1 MPHVLSSPR
10 AKTLAFATALFA
22 ASTVAIACSSDSS
35 VAPGQTKVAVR
46 LTDAPFPYDSVKSVD
61 VFVVRIDARPQAA
74 DSAEAARNVSPD
86 SSASRGGWTTIA
98 SPNRLIN
105 IAALRDDTTSLG
117 TTTLQAGSWS
127 ALRLIIDPA
136 QSSVT
141 LNNGTKLTTGTSAN
155 AGIVFP
161 SAAKT
166 GIKIN
171 LTGNTTLVAGDSTS
185 LVVDFDLDNSFVM
198 RGNSVERNG
207 LLFKPVV
214 KAVFKD

>member
-1 MPHVLSSPR
+1 MSPFPSSPR
-10 AKTLAFATALFA
+10 AKTLAFATVLFA
-22 ASTVAIACSSDSS
+22 ASTVAGACSSDAS

-61 VFVVRIDARPQAA
+61 VFVVRIDARQQPA
-74 DSAEAARNVSPD
+74 DSTTAAQNVSSD
-86 SSASRGGWTTIA
+86 SSSSRGGWTTIA
-98 SPNRLIN
+98 TPNRLIDM
-105 IAALRDDTTSLG
+105 AVLRNDTTSLG
-117 TTTLQAGSWS
+117 TTTLQSGSWS
-127 ALRLIIDPA
+127 GLRMIIDPA

-141 LNNGTKLTTGTSAN
+141 LNNGTTLTTGTSPT

-171 LTGNTTLVAGDSTS
+171 LTGNTTLAPGDSTT

-198 RGNSVERNG
+198 RGNSVARNG
-207 LLFKPVV
+207 LLFKPVI

>member
-1 MPHVLSSPR
+1 MPQFPSSPR
-10 AKTLAFATALFA
+10 AKTLAFATVLFA
-22 ASTVAIACSSDSS
+22 ASTIAIACAGEGS

-46 LTDAPFPYDSVKSVD
+46 LTDAPFPFDSVKSVD
-61 VFVVRIDARPQAA
+61 VFVVRIDARQQAA
-74 DSAEAARNVSPD
+74 DSTEAAQNVSAD

-98 SPNRLIN
+98 SPNRLID

-117 TTTLQAGSWS
+117 TATLQSGSWS
-127 ALRLIIDPA
+127 ALRMIIDPA

-141 LNNGTKLTTGTSAN
+141 LKNGTKLTTGTGAGS
-155 AGIVFP
+155 GIVFP

-171 LTGNTTLVAGDSTS
+171 LAGNTTLAPGDSTS

-198 RGNSVERNG
+198 RGNSIERNG

-214 KAVFKD
+214 KAVYKD